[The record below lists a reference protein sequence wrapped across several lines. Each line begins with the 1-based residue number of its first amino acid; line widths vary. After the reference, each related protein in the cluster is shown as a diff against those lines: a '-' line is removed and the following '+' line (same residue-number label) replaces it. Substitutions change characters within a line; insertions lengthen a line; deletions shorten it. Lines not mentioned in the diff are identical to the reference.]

1 MVCVLL
7 LRTSFGSPPAH
18 CQGPTAPLPPHNNS
32 LTDLRFFLSP
42 FFLFCFAFVDS
53 SITAFFSF
61 LFFSHPCRR
70 QQKHLD
76 RNTTQHTARSPR
88 FNSPR
93 LASPCQIIII
103 TYNIQPLVL
112 LARPSV
118 RSLVGSGISQ
128 NQAESKKGMI
138 NPHPKIKLKRE
149 EE

>member
-1 MVCVLL
+1 MVGWLVCVLL

-42 FFLFCFAFVDS
+42 FFLFCLAFVDS
-53 SITAFFSF
+53 SITAFFYF

-112 LARPSV
+112 LARPSARWWV
-118 RSLVGSGISQ
+118 AAS
-128 NQAESKKGMI
+128 A
-138 NPHPKIKLKRE
+138 KIKPSRRKE
-149 EE
+149 W